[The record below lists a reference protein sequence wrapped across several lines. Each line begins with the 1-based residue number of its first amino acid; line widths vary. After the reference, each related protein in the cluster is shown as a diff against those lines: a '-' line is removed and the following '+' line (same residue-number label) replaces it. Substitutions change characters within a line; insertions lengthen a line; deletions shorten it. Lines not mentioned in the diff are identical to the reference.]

1 MSLLQPTL
9 GLIMPAGAGVL
20 LAGAALHDVAL
31 RTIPNTVSI
40 GLGLIG
46 LALRLQDGWILTSLS
61 AATAV
66 FTLAL
71 LCWRRGWLGGGD
83 VKLIAATTL
92 IVPPL
97 QVGSLLVLV
106 AQCGGVLAL
115 IYLALSRVVRVA
127 PAGQPGAGPGFGGR
141 AALTA
146 HGCRGP
152 HRAPAPPDLATG
164 PGLQLPGD
172 GRA

>member
-9 GLIMPAGAGVL
+9 ALIVPAIAGVL

-31 RTIPNTVSI
+31 RTIPNAVSI
-40 GLGLIG
+40 GIGLIS
-46 LALRLQDGWILTSLS
+46 LTLRLQDGWILTSLL

-66 FTLAL
+66 FALAI

-83 VKLIAATTL
+83 VKLLAATTL

-115 IYLALSRVVRVA
+115 IYLVLSRVVRVA
-127 PAGQPGAGPGFGGR
+127 PAGQPSGVLRRLLR
-141 AALTA
+141 AERWRI
-146 HGCRGP
+146 CRG
-152 HRAPAPPDLATG
+152 APLPYAFAIAAGGITLLIKG
-164 PGLQLPGD
+164 P
-172 GRA
+172 